1 MSPLSQGVVLQQ
13 DTYIEDQK
21 LALSERALSRSFFRP
36 TSLLEQEKQR
46 NLEKQRQ
53 ELANLKKQQTQHQ
66 EERRRR
72 EKEWEVREKEL
83 AEHEAEVVQREEQVQ
98 RLRQELERE
107 REELQVKKAAYQLD
121 LERLRTAQKQLE
133 REKVQLKQDVERF
146 TQMRQEPDHN
156 QVNYVNGQAPG
167 EADPCRELPPSSS
180 SQGTQL
186 VPAQPLTWG
195 LVFKTYNVHY
205 MMCNAA
211 LFAPLELL
219 RHSQCWCFMVYWGCL
234 ASAGQPELCPL
245 PSLCRGDGRE
255 EVAGSQGRCPRHSQ
269 GVDTA

>member
-1 MSPLSQGVVLQQ
+1 MVLQQ

-83 AEHEAEVVQREEQVQ
+83 AEQEAQLAQREEHVQ

-146 TQMRQEPDHN
+146 AQMRQESDHN
-156 QVNYVNGQAPG
+156 QVNYANSQAPR
-167 EADPCRELPPSSS
+167 EAGPCRELPASPWVN

-186 VPAQPLTWG
+186 VAAQPETCGAWYLK
-195 LVFKTYNVHY
+195 LALPLYV
-205 MMCNAA
+205 MCSAA
-211 LFAPLELL
+211 FFAPLELL
-219 RHSQCWCFMVYWGCL
+219 RRCQCRCFMVYWGCL
-234 ASAGQPELCPL
+234 ASAGQPELCPR
-245 PSLCRGDGRE
+245 SWLC
-255 EVAGSQGRCPRHSQ
+255 VAGWQRGGGRLP
-269 GVDTA
+269 GKMP

>member
-1 MSPLSQGVVLQQ
+1 MPACSGNQSYWAASLVGEEGVWYSTLSFSGRPSPHGEDAAVISVCSPQGVVLQQ

-21 LALSERALSRSFFRP
+21 LALSEKALSRSFFRP
-36 TSLLEQEKQR
+36 ASLLEQEKQR

-83 AEHEAEVVQREEQVQ
+83 AEHEAELAQREEQVQ

-146 TQMRQEPDHN
+146 AQMRQEPDHN
-156 QVNYVNGQAPG
+156 QVN
-167 EADPCRELPPSSS
+167 D
-180 SQGTQL
+180 
-186 VPAQPLTWG
+186 AQ
-195 LVFKTYNVHY
+195 
-205 MMCNAA
+205 
-211 LFAPLELL
+211 
-219 RHSQCWCFMVYWGCL
+219 
-234 ASAGQPELCPL
+234 
-245 PSLCRGDGRE
+245 
-255 EVAGSQGRCPRHSQ
+255 
-269 GVDTA
+269 

>member
-1 MSPLSQGVVLQQ
+1 MLQQ

-83 AEHEAEVVQREEQVQ
+83 AEQEAQLAQREEQVQ

-107 REELQVKKAAYQLD
+107 REELQVKKAVYQLD

-146 TQMRQEPDHN
+146 AQMRQESDHN
-156 QVNYVNGQAPG
+156 QVNYANSQAPR
-167 EADPCRELPPSSS
+167 EAGPCRELPASPW
-180 SQGTQL
+180 
-186 VPAQPLTWG
+186 VNCMPLTGHAAGGSPARDMWG
-195 LVFKTYNVHY
+195 LVFKTGSSLPCDVQ
-205 MMCNAA
+205 CCIFCTSGAA
-211 LFAPLELL
+211 EALPVSVLHGVLGVPG
-219 RHSQCWCFMVYWGCL
+219 QCW
-234 ASAGQPELCPL
+234 AA
-245 PSLCRGDGRE
+245 
-255 EVAGSQGRCPRHSQ
+255 
-269 GVDTA
+269 

>member
-1 MSPLSQGVVLQQ
+1 MLQQ

-36 TSLLEQEKQR
+36 NSLLEQEKQR

-83 AEHEAEVVQREEQVQ
+83 TEQEAQLAQREEQVQ
-98 RLRQELERE
+98 KLKQDLEQE
-107 REELQVKKAAYQLD
+107 REELKVKKAAYQLD

-146 TQMRQEPDHN
+146 AQMRQESDHN
-156 QVNYVNGQAPG
+156 QVSNLHEKLARV
-167 EADPCRELPPSSS
+167 S
-180 SQGTQL
+180 SQSSIDECSTQ
-186 VPAQPLTWG
+186 
-195 LVFKTYNVHY
+195 K
-205 MMCNAA
+205 
-211 LFAPLELL
+211 
-219 RHSQCWCFMVYWGCL
+219 S
-234 ASAGQPELCPL
+234 
-245 PSLCRGDGRE
+245 PSLPKQGHFDAELSVSPKRNSLSRTHKEKSTFHLLSTTNQTNKAAEEQTQMPTRLFSLAKPKEKKEKKKKGRGHRSQQSDSHSSEAPPEGE
-255 EVAGSQGRCPRHSQ
+255 EIFC
-269 GVDTA
+269 

>member
-1 MSPLSQGVVLQQ
+1 MLQQ

-36 TSLLEQEKQR
+36 SSLLEQEKQR

-72 EKEWEVREKEL
+72 EKEWEAREKEL
-83 AEHEAEVVQREEQVQ
+83 AEHEAELGQREEQVQ

-133 REKVQLKQDVERF
+133 REKERLKQDMERLERLA
-146 TQMRQEPDHN
+146 QMRQEHDHN
-156 QVNYVNGQAPG
+156 QVNYASSQAPG
-167 EADPCRELPPSSS
+167 EAGPCRELPASSWVS
-180 SQGTQL
+180 C
-186 VPAQPLTWG
+186 VPLTGHMAGPSPAPAVWG
-195 LVFKTYNVHY
+195 LVFKT
-205 MMCNAA
+205 
-211 LFAPLELL
+211 
-219 RHSQCWCFMVYWGCL
+219 GI
-234 ASAGQPELCPL
+234 
-245 PSLCRGDGRE
+245 
-255 EVAGSQGRCPRHSQ
+255 
-269 GVDTA
+269 